1 MRKLKVN
8 TKLTIRKVNR
18 LDNTDKFG
26 LTFGLVFMLPAVTML
41 LIDIFRTNGAK
52 MSYKMKETIQK
63 LRDYAN
69 LKDDWYITR
78 QLDILEK
85 QIALEITKAE
95 LKQVTDLNNFIK

>member
-1 MRKLKVN
+1 
-8 TKLTIRKVNR
+8 
-18 LDNTDKFG
+18 
-26 LTFGLVFMLPAVTML
+26 
-41 LIDIFRTNGAK
+41 
-52 MSYKMKETIQK
+52 MKETIQK

-95 LKQVTDLNNFIK
+95 LKQLTDLNNFIK